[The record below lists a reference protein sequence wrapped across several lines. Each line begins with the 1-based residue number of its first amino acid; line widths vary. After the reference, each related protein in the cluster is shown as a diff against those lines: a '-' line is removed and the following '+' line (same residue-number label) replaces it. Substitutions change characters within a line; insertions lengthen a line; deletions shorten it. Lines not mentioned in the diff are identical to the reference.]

1 MRVRMN
7 GGVIGPTNPT
17 TVSTASGVYSVV
29 EAQLDRQNN
38 AFPYYT
44 QYTTDQYFNK
54 TNLLLHADGSL
65 NANNN
70 TIIDTY
76 PGTTMARAA
85 SATQGSFSP
94 YSTTGWSTY
103 HYNASEH
110 FSFPST
116 AGMALGSSG
125 DCTIECWVRFTRLP
139 SSGALILSKDGV
151 ASTNFSEYSFQT
163 TNASGAVVF
172 TTGNSGGVVSQQQF
186 VVGTLSV
193 HQWYHIA
200 ACRSGTTWYI
210 FLNGS
215 LVNSGGTTQTVAP
228 VSSGRS
234 FYIGGQQGGG
244 ASLLGAYISN
254 VRVVVGTALYLVN
267 FTPSTT
273 PLTAITNTVVLTC
286 QSNRFRESV
295 NNGTITTSG
304 SSTGLA
310 VQPTSPFAPATAY
323 GVSTVGGSIYAEG
336 LGDAVSATIP
346 NSPGTSDFSIEFWLY
361 PRSYSATTNVGPF
374 GLGTA
379 NAAGSLVIFFST
391 TTTQT
396 VFRYGVGGS
405 GNDYTI
411 GSIPVLNTW
420 THYAFCRSGGVTSVY
435 VNGVLI
441 ANTSPAIS
449 GTPSVTSTTLGLLS
463 YGLNPY
469 YGYMTGIRYQSGT
482 SAYTAAFTPPTAP
495 VSYTGNTLLLLN
507 GTNGAIYDSTT
518 RNEINTY
525 LGGGLSTTQSKFGGS
540 SIRYPGGVAHY
551 TSTGPQNSL
560 GSGDYTIEM
569 WIWFDGMGSQRPL
582 SQGTSGVGEYLLIFN
597 GDGSFDWCEAATSR
611 IHSAAGV
618 VTSGAWYHIAI
629 VRSGLTTTAYVNGTS
644 TGTPYTP
651 GSNYDYNA
659 TTNTYIGMNPGT
671 SSQSFAGYIDDLRIT
686 VGVARYTSNFSVQTS
701 AWANQ

>member
-1 MRVRMN
+1 MN

-17 TVSTASGVYSVV
+17 TVSAASGVYSVV
-29 EAQLDRQNN
+29 EAQLDKQNN
-38 AFPYYT
+38 AFPSYS
-44 QYTTDQYFNK
+44 QFVTDPYFNK
-54 TNLLLHADGSL
+54 TTMLVHADGSM

-70 TIIDTY
+70 TVIDTY
-76 PGTTMARAA
+76 PGTTITRGA
-85 SATQGSFSP
+85 SVTQGTFSP
-94 YSTTGWSTY
+94 YSQTGWSTY
-103 HYNASEH
+103 HYGASNY

-125 DCTIECWVRFTRLP
+125 DCTIECWVKFTRLP

-151 ASTNFSEYSFQT
+151 SGTNVSEYSFQT

-172 TTGNSGGVVSQQQF
+172 TTGNSGGTGSQQQH
-186 VVGTLSV
+186 VVGTLAV

-200 ACRSGTTWYI
+200 ACRTGTTWYI
-210 FLNGS
+210 FLNGT
-215 LVNSGGTTQTVAP
+215 LVNSGGTAQTVAP
-228 VSSGRS
+228 VSSSRN
-234 FYIGGQQGGG
+234 FYIGGQSGVS
-244 ASLLGAYISN
+244 ASFLGAYISN
-254 VRVVVGTALYLVN
+254 VRVVIGTALYLTS
-267 FTPSTT
+267 FTPSTV
-273 PLTAITNTVVLTC
+273 PLTAITNTIILTC

-295 NNGTITTSG
+295 NNGAITTSG

-310 VQPTSPFAPATAY
+310 VQPTSPFTPAAAY
-323 GVSTVGGSIYAEG
+323 GVSSVGGSIFNDG
-336 LGDAVSATIP
+336 INILSATLP
-346 NSPGTSDFSIEFWLY
+346 NAPATSDFSIEFWLY
-361 PRSYSATTNVGPF
+361 PTSYAATTNVGVF
-374 GLGTA
+374 GMGNV
-379 NAAGSLVIFFST
+379 NAAGSLVIFYSSLT
-391 TTTQT
+391 PAMT
-396 VFRYGVGGS
+396 FRYGIGGS

-411 GSIPVLNTW
+411 GSVPALNSW
-420 THYAFCRSGGVTSVY
+420 THYVFCRSGGVTSVY

-441 ANTSPAIS
+441 ANTAPAIS
-449 GTPSVTSTTLGLLS
+449 GTPTVTATAFSTNAGSLTTHLG
-463 YGLNPY
+463 YTAG
-469 YGYMTGIRYQSGT
+469 MRVQSGT

-495 VSYTGNTLLLLN
+495 VSYTGNTILLLN

-518 RNEINTY
+518 RNVFNTY

-540 SIRYPGGVAHY
+540 SIRFPGGVDIN
-551 TSTGPQNSL
+551 TSIGPQNSL

-582 SQGTSGVGEYLLIFN
+582 SQGTSGVGEFLLIFN

-611 IHSAAGV
+611 IHSAAGA
-618 VTSGAWYHIAI
+618 VTSAAWYHIAI

-659 TTNTYIGMNPGT
+659 TTTIHIGMDPAT

-686 VGVARYTSNFSVQTS
+686 VGVARYTSNFSGSLQTS